1 MPVPKVQ
8 ILPCNLQD
16 GFIRGH
22 LGLTNVIFI
31 EGIIRVQTTRPLLSV
46 SVSVQGK
53 IFTSNGDA
61 RKHSPY
67 EAQTFLTIGPDE
79 LFADGKND
87 FDMAAPS
94 EQSNDGKAR
103 VRNIPF
109 CFPVKWGAG
118 LNKMHDS
125 ICASNPEW
133 GFGARI
139 AYTINATVVDGTSMK
154 PSYICRS
161 LSSIPYASYITNTL
175 EWICTSSTTTSEPL
189 HVTKY
194 TPSAIK
200 AILQSP
206 QNAFNWN
213 SETDE
218 FSQTQDLGVGH
229 NFEYAASLFSTIF
242 GPGETV
248 KLEFRIR
255 SKPESRVKISSV
267 RVWLEEVQG
276 VGISIDPKSLPN
288 VRHATQAVDLA
299 ELMSDTSLDRKYL
312 AKELLVWKGTETF
325 EGEFWMADQQLT
337 FEVPRLASKIRD
349 PHSFFTKRHHGINP
363 SGNFASRIHI
373 EHKLRI
379 RIFSESFRGD
389 ALPPFDLPPAIVQV
403 TPFSLNEA
411 MVIAKQLPKLMAEIE
426 TTAKRD
432 IRNNNNSNII
442 STTKLIKQPSDVSL
456 DGTVFQRD
464 SDDEESHL
472 EEGDADVSCD
482 DEKDVWA
489 DASEHLAC

>member
-1 MPVPKVQ
+1 MPAPKVQ
-8 ILPCNLQD
+8 ILPSNLQD

-22 LGLTNVIFI
+22 LGLTNAIFI

-87 FDMAAPS
+87 FDAAPFS
-94 EQSNDGKAR
+94 EQSGEKAR
-103 VRNIPF
+103 MRNIPF

-154 PSYICRS
+154 PSYFCRS

-218 FSQTQDLGVGH
+218 FSQTEDLGVGH

-312 AKELLVWKGTETF
+312 AKELLVWKGTESF

-337 FEVPRLASKIRD
+337 FEVPRLASKVRE
-349 PHSFFTKRHHGINP
+349 PPSFFTKRHHGINP

-389 ALPPFDLPPAIVQV
+389 ALPPFDLPPAVVQV
-403 TPFSLNEA
+403 TPFSLQEA

-426 TTAKRD
+426 TNAKRD
-432 IRNNNNSNII
+432 IRISNQ

-464 SDDEESHL
+464 SDEESYL
-472 EEGDADVSCD
+472 DEGDVSGNED
-482 DEKDVWA
+482 KDVWA
-489 DASEHLAC
+489 DAKESLAC